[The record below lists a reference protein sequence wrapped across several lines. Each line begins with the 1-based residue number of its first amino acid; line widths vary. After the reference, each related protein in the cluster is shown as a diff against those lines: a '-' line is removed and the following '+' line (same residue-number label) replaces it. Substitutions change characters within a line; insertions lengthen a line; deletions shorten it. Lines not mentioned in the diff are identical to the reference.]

1 MTRKKFRYVAGS
13 YLVALF
19 FVWLGVTLLDG
30 NGGAEA
36 TASGALADVPEG
48 VQVVEIIEKEWQLI
62 PNNLVLE
69 PGEVWF
75 VLKNEG
81 TKIHDFQVSREN
93 FDKKSKRVGVGKSRT
108 FKLTLEAGEYVFF
121 CPISGHRG
129 KGMEGALV
137 VQESR

>member
-1 MTRKKFRYVAGS
+1 MTRRRFRYLAGT
-13 YLVALF
+13 YLVALLL
-19 FVWLGVTLLDG
+19 VWLGVSLT
-30 NGGAEA
+30 GGDEA
-36 TASGALADVPEG
+36 TASSALADVPEG
-48 VQVVEIIEKEWQLI
+48 VQVVEIIEKEWQLT

-137 VQESR
+137 VQESS